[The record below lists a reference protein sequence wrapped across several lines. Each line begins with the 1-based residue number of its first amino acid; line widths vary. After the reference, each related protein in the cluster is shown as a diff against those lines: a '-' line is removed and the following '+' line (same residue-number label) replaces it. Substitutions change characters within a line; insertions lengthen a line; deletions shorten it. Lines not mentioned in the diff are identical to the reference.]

1 MSSNLRPNNLLLSGF
16 LVPPD
21 TLQCRV
27 LSDMPRGHAG
37 GYHLGAHP
45 DSLLPGTLRNIKTSH
60 TCFVFGALFAPVSF
74 RFALGHPVSLIR
86 CSLYAWA
93 SSGAHGSSTQDC
105 LRELS
110 GGCLWGQVPQ
120 KKNKSAHSSYRGP
133 FDPFLASTAQQASC
147 PST

>member
-45 DSLLPGTLRNIKTSH
+45 DSLSPGTLRNNSDL
-60 TCFVFGALFAPVSF
+60 FVGLSLHLKQIH
-74 RFALGHPVSLIR
+74 FALGHPVSLNPVL
-86 CSLYAWA
+86 SV
-93 SSGAHGSSTQDC
+93 C
-105 LRELS
+105 LGKAAMLMQAITRN
-110 GGCLWGQVPQ
+110 CL
-120 KKNKSAHSSYRGP
+120 
-133 FDPFLASTAQQASC
+133 
-147 PST
+147 